1 MEHAE
6 NLDVAIGG
14 KEVGDA
20 VVAVEEN
27 PDVRLLSVAVTDLRK
42 GQQDLGSFV
51 DREDRSVGCVLVVG
65 GDVVVNLLKPALA
78 SAVQTICATTRASFA
93 SPHG

>member
-20 VVAVEEN
+20 VVAVEED
-27 PDVRLLSVAVTDLRK
+27 PDVRLLSVAVTDLWK

-51 DREDRSVGCVLVVG
+51 DREDRSW
-65 GDVVVNLLKPALA
+65 AA
-78 SAVQTICATTRASFA
+78 SSLSAAM
-93 SPHG
+93 